1 MDVIAIIIS
10 AFSLLLLIF
19 LVLNPR
25 KNDFNLVIES
35 VRQLLQ
41 SELKENRTELSDSL
55 KKNRTELS
63 NGLDNLT
70 KSLEDKLWF
79 L

>member
-19 LVLNPR
+19 LVLKPR

-41 SELKENRTELSDSL
+41 SDSKKIELSFRIPL
-55 KKNRTELS
+55 KKIEQNYPMV
-63 NGLDNLT
+63 
-70 KSLEDKLWF
+70 
-79 L
+79 